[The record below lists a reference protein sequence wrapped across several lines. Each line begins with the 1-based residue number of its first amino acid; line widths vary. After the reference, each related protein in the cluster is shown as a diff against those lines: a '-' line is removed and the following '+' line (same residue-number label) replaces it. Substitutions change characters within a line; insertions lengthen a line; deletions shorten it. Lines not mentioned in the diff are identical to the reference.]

1 MSATGAAWFK
11 RGIQSYFHGLREA
24 GRHTYRHLKILR
36 VFSERIMTP
45 RALPHPVRNV
55 LFVCARN
62 LCRSPLAEAYFR
74 DKARK
79 ESVLISVN
87 SAGIETL
94 PGRPAHNLAREVA
107 GQFGVSL
114 ENHAAKQLYQKLL
127 DQSDLI
133 LVMEVSQKERLARLY
148 PHERHK
154 IFVLGRFC
162 SSGSLDIADPHR
174 GSREDFRI
182 CFERIK
188 DSCDRLIE
196 KLTEARE

>member
-1 MSATGAAWFK
+1 MSATAVAWFK

-24 GRHTYRHLKILR
+24 GRHTYRQLRILR
-36 VFSERIMTP
+36 VFSERMIVP
-45 RALPHPVRNV
+45 RALPHPVRSV

-74 DKARK
+74 DKAKK
-79 ESVLISVN
+79 ESFLISVS

-114 ENHAAKQLYQKLL
+114 ESHAAKQLYQKLL
-127 DQSDLI
+127 EQSDLI
-133 LVMEVSQKERLARLY
+133 LVMEVSQKDRLARLY
-148 PHERHK
+148 PRERQK

-162 SSGSLDIADPHR
+162 GSGPLDIADPHR
-174 GSREDFRI
+174 GTRDDFRI
-182 CFERIK
+182 CFERIIN
-188 DSCDRLIE
+188 SCDRLIE
-196 KLTEARE
+196 KLTEAR

>member
-1 MSATGAAWFK
+1 MSATGVAWFK
-11 RGIQSYFHGLREA
+11 RGIQSYFYGLREV
-24 GRHTYRHLKILR
+24 GRHTYRQLRILR
-36 VFSERIMTP
+36 VFSERMIVP

-74 DKARK
+74 DKAKK
-79 ESVLISVN
+79 ESVLISAS

-114 ENHAAKQLYQKLL
+114 ESHAARQLYQKLL
-127 DQSDLI
+127 EQSDLI
-133 LVMEVSQKERLARLY
+133 LVMEVSQKDRLARLY
-148 PHERHK
+148 PRERHK

-162 SSGSLDIADPHR
+162 GSGPLDIADPHR
-174 GSREDFRI
+174 GTRDDFRI

-188 DSCDRLIE
+188 NSCDRLIE
-196 KLTEARE
+196 KLTKAR